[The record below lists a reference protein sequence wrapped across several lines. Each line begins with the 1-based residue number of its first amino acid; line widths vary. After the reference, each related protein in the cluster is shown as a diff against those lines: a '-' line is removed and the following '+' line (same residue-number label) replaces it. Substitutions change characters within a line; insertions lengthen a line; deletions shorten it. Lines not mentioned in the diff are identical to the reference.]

1 MSHNMP
7 KRYTMTEKWTD
18 EWFLKLSP
26 PEKLLWNYLC
36 DTCDIAGFWEK
47 NFTLASLLT
56 GIPSDEIEGAFKGLT
71 RGYFE
76 AGAHIW
82 LRTFIKHQKNLPLNP
97 DNRCHKAILR
107 SINEHNSFGSQ
118 VLDILRKQTAELNIE
133 GACKGLVSPYGKGNG
148 KGNGKGKGK
157 EARDFETFWKAY
169 PKKRSKDAALR
180 RWNSIKPNDDLLKTM
195 LAAIE
200 QQKKSESWMKD
211 GGQFIPYPATW
222 LNGGSWKD
230 ENVESRKLTNS
241 EKRERYERE
250 TKEML
255 DGSNSR

>member
-1 MSHNMP
+1 MP

-18 EWFLKLSP
+18 EWFLQLTP
-26 PEKLLWNYLC
+26 HEKLLWNYLC
-36 DTCDIAGFWEK
+36 DNCDIAGFWEI

-56 GIPSDEIEGAFKGLT
+56 GIPSAEIQGAYKGLA
-71 RGYFE
+71 RGYFQSE
-76 AGAHIW
+76 RHIW

-107 SINEHNSFGSQ
+107 SINEHNAFGSQ
-118 VLDILRKQTAELNIE
+118 VLEILQKQTEDLNIE
-133 GACKGLVSPYGKGNG
+133 GACKGLTSPYGKGKG

-157 EARDFETFWKAY
+157 EARDFDIFWKAY
-169 PKKRSKDAALR
+169 PKKKSKDAAQR
-180 RWNSIKPNDDLLKTM
+180 RWDSIKPDAELLQTM

-200 QQKKSESWMKD
+200 QQKKSEDWRKD

-222 LNGGSWKD
+222 LNAGSWKD
-230 ENVESRKLTNS
+230 ESVESREATNAEKLA
-241 EKRERYERE
+241 EYQRE

-255 DGSNSR
+255 RGSNSR